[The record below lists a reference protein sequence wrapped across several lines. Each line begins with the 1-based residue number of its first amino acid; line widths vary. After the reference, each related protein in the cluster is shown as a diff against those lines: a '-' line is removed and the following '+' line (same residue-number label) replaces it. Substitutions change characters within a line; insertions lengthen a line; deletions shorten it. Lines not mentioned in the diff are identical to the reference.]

1 MRQVKLK
8 IMLWQLT
15 GAGDPTRRGEPLFG
29 IAMIVPAVCGL
40 AVFQFLPLL
49 SAAVSSVRRFNP
61 FTKRATGWAGIDN
74 FAAVLSDPS
83 FQSALFVTLVYVI
96 LSLLIMLPLSLGLAL
111 LLDRRVPGTFLAR
124 AAVLGALAASESVSA
139 LIWNQMYL
147 PNNGLFSAIL
157 NAIGLSGQPFLTSAW
172 QSIPSIIAISAWKD
186 IGLPML
192 IFLGGL
198 QAIPP
203 HLYEAADIDGASAW
217 PVVRRITLP
226 MLRPS
231 VILAAFMITVGA
243 VRLFT
248 PIYLLTEG
256 GPNGATTNVAYF
268 AYVQNFHFSSPGHA
282 SASVIIMLLAL
293 AVIGGVQLIPLG
305 SKRRMAS

>member
-1 MRQVKLK
+1 MRRINVKTV
-8 IMLWQLT
+8 MWQLT

-29 IAMIVPAVCGL
+29 IAMIFPAVCGL
-40 AVFQFLPLL
+40 ALFQFLPML

-74 FAAVLSDPS
+74 FSAVLSDPS
-83 FQSALFVTLVYVI
+83 FHSAMLVTVAYVI
-96 LSLLIMLPLSLGLAL
+96 LSLLLMLPLSLGLAM

-203 HLYEAADIDGASAW
+203 HLYEAAAIDGASPW
-217 PVVRRITLP
+217 PTFRRITLP
-226 MLRPS
+226 MLQPS
-231 VILAAFMITVGA
+231 LILASFMITVGA

-256 GPNGATTNVAYF
+256 GPNGATTNIAYY

-282 SASVIIMLLAL
+282 SASVIVMLIVLAL
-293 AVIGGVQLIPLG
+293 IGGAQVVLLR
-305 SKRRMAS
+305 SKKRIAP